1 MEITTRQADDVLVVE
16 MAGRLDTQSS
26 GPASEEMARIVE
38 AGNGKILLNLG
49 YLEFISSAGLRVLLR
64 TTKLLPEAG
73 RMMICQANG
82 IVKEVLE
89 GELDPPRLPA
99 QTFLRDNEHD
109 THLFLDEAAA
119 SLLEEDTLI

>member
-1 MEITTRQADDVLVVE
+1 MEMTTRQADDVLVVE
-16 MAGRLDTQSS
+16 IAGRLDTQSS

-49 YLEFISSAGLRVLLR
+49 NLEFISSAGLRVLLR

-89 GELDPPRLPA
+89 ISGFD
-99 QTFLRDNEHD
+99 TFIRSKIRARC
-109 THLFLDEAAA
+109 T
-119 SLLEEDTLI
+119 